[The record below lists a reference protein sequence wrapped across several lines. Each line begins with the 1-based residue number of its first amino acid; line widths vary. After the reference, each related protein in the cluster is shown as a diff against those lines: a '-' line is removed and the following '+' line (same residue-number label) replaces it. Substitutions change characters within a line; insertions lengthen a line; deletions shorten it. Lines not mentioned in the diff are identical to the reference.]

1 MPNLGL
7 RIPIF
12 QAGTGSV
19 AGPMLAAA
27 VAEAGGMGGM
37 GLTWT
42 SSEDAR
48 AAVRYVRERTE
59 GDFQG
64 NFALAFPPQALGAVL
79 EEGIPCVTFSWGDP
93 SPYVADVRAAGARF
107 GIQVTSPEGAR
118 RALDLGPD
126 FLVCQGIEAGGHVQS
141 MIPLAQVLPS
151 VVEVAQTVP
160 VVAAG
165 GIADGRG
172 IAGALKLGAAAVM
185 MGTRF
190 VATRE
195 SLAHEAYKQALVEAK
210 ETALTVC
217 FDGGWPYAP
226 HRVLRNR
233 TLREWEAHGCPPAG
247 RRPGEGEEVGHSALG
262 EPILRYEEVA
272 PRVGMTG
279 ELLDMCLYAGDSVG
293 KIRDVPAAGELIER
307 LWAEY
312 RYVISNDACGRVD

>member
-1 MPNLGL
+1 MALLDL

-19 AGPMLAAA
+19 AGPALAAA
-27 VAEAGGMGGM
+27 VARAGGMGGL

-42 SSEDAR
+42 SPEDAR
-48 AAVRYVRERTE
+48 LAVRYVKERTD
-59 GDFQG
+59 GAFQG
-64 NFALAFPPQALGAVL
+64 NFALAFPPAALGAVL

-93 SPYVADVRAAGARF
+93 APYLADVRAAGAWF
-107 GIQVTSPEGAR
+107 GIQVTNVEGAR

-141 MIPLAQVLPS
+141 TTPLERLLPQI
-151 VVEVAQTVP
+151 VEIAGTVS

-165 GIADGRG
+165 GIADGES
-172 IAGALKLGAAAVM
+172 IAWALRQGAGGVM

-195 SLAHEAYKQALVEAK
+195 SLAHEDYKRALVDAQ

-233 TLREWEAHGCPPAG
+233 TFLTWEAHGCPPSG
-247 RRPGEGEEVGHSALG
+247 RRPGEGEEVGRSAAG
-262 EPILRYEEVA
+262 EPIFRYEEVA

-279 ELLDMCLYAGDSVG
+279 DLLDMCLYAGDGVG
-293 KIRDVPAAGELIER
+293 KIGDLPSAGELLAR
-307 LWAEY
+307 LWDE
-312 RYVISNDACGRVD
+312 GRHARGSRP